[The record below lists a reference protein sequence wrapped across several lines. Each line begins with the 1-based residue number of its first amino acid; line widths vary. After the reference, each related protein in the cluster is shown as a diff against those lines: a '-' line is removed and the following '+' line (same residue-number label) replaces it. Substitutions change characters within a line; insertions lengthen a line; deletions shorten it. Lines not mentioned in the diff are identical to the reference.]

1 MSSSTVGSSRRR
13 IVWLSLVVGL
23 SLAFGPSA
31 RAGDAPVKRK
41 SIYDATADAKAQV
54 EQATARAKHNGKR
67 VLLMFGGDWCG
78 WCHRLHTLFQEN
90 AEIRSLL
97 SNEYELVLI
106 DTKAP
111 NAQTYLDQSAKD
123 YASVGYP
130 FLAVLDADGK
140 VLTGQRTGPL
150 EEGDHH
156 DPKKVKDFLTKWQVE
171 PKDAD
176 ALLRETLSRAASE
189 DKRVFLTFG
198 ALGCGWCHRL
208 EDFLAQPEIA
218 GLLEHDFLVL
228 KVDVDRM
235 KNGKEV
241 MDRYRPKESQ
251 GIPWYVVLDAKGE
264 KRGTADA
271 AFGNIGYPL
280 EPKEIDAFMT
290 LFESQGKLQPAQIS
304 ELRKGLEKAAD
315 DIKGKRAKREPAK

>member
-1 MSSSTVGSSRRR
+1 M
-13 IVWLSLVVGL
+13 SLVVGL
-23 SLAFGPSA
+23 SFAFGSP
-31 RAGDAPVKRK
+31 AGADDAPAKRK
-41 SIYDATADAKAQV
+41 SIYDAKADAKVQV
-54 EQATARAKHNGKR
+54 EKATARAKHDGKR

-90 AEIRSLL
+90 TEIRSLL
-97 SNEYELVLI
+97 FNEYELVMI

-111 NAQTYLDQSAKD
+111 NAQTYLDQSSKD
-123 YASVGYP
+123 YSSVGYP

-156 DPKKVKDFLTKWQVE
+156 DPKKVKDFLTKWQIE

-176 ALLRETLSRAASE
+176 ALVRETLSRAASE

-198 ALGCGWCHRL
+198 APWCGWCHKL
-208 EDFLAQPEIA
+208 EDFLAKPDITA
-218 GLLEHDFLVL
+218 LLEHDFLVV

-241 MDRYRPKESQ
+241 MERYRPKESQ
-251 GIPWYVVLDAKGE
+251 GIPWFVVLDAKGE
-264 KRGTADA
+264 KHGTADA

-304 ELRKGLEKAAD
+304 ELRKGLEKAAA
-315 DIKGKRAKREPAK
+315 DIKAERAKREPAK